1 VRLDPETSTSDLNAP
16 VLRQVAFSPTSPNFL
31 SNWVQK
37 KTTDCQTVSVF
48 GQFLI
53 SLILP
58 TEQAGFDIK
67 QLCKNPLGTK
77 NASIKLSACCF
88 SIKE

>member
-1 VRLDPETSTSDLNAP
+1 LDIDY
-16 VLRQVAFSPTSPNFL
+16 PT
-31 SNWVQK
+31 NWVQE
-37 KTTDCQTVSVF
+37 KTTDCQTVAGF

-58 TEQAGFDIK
+58 PEQAGFDIK
-67 QLCKNPLGTK
+67 QLWKNPLGTK

>member
-1 VRLDPETSTSDLNAP
+1 MSSRRRVSEGADLQNPISPKLDIDY
-16 VLRQVAFSPTSPNFL
+16 PT
-31 SNWVQK
+31 NWVQK
-37 KTTDCQTVSVF
+37 KTTDCQTVAVL

-58 TEQAGFDIK
+58 TGQVDFDIK
-67 QLCKNPLGTK
+67 QLSKNPLGTK